1 MRARIYQLLVN
12 RVPGIRERY
21 LRMRQKKGRLPAL
34 LYLLWLQVQYV
45 LLFRRNLAD
54 PAAADEEKLL
64 FCPGSESSL
73 SRREAPEAFAQRLAA
88 YDVISFDVFD
98 TLLFRRVSRPEDVF
112 DLVAIRLQ
120 YPDFKRLR
128 VEAERLARQKNMRE
142 KKTNEVSLEE
152 IWTVLEQTTG
162 IPMAVGIQAEW
173 TCEQTCCYANPYM
186 LPVVRELIRREKCV
200 IATSDMYLGEKQACR
215 PQ

>member
-88 YDVISFDVFD
+88 
-98 TLLFRRVSRPEDVF
+98 
-112 DLVAIRLQ
+112 
-120 YPDFKRLR
+120 
-128 VEAERLARQKNMRE
+128 
-142 KKTNEVSLEE
+142 
-152 IWTVLEQTTG
+152 
-162 IPMAVGIQAEW
+162 
-173 TCEQTCCYANPYM
+173 
-186 LPVVRELIRREKCV
+186 
-200 IATSDMYLGEKQACR
+200 
-215 PQ
+215 